1 MRFILLTLYMAASV
15 PMSFAAEGV
24 FRVRWAMYE
33 EQEYI
38 ADPVEIP
45 AQNVPHLARV
55 VLADNVGNFIGFV
68 DESNVTI
75 QFMLVAPG
83 RVEIDIPE
91 PASQGS
97 FQLRVDS
104 AKAFEVIDDL
114 SPPFSRYKE
123 LLGLKYQTW
132 GWGSDEGNR
141 RRVPAE

>member
-1 MRFILLTLYMAASV
+1 MRFFLLVFCVAASL
-15 PMSFAAEGV
+15 PMSYAAEGV
-24 FRVRWAMYE
+24 LHTFWTMYD

-38 ADPVEIP
+38 ADPVEIA

-55 VLADNVGNFIGFV
+55 VLADNLGNFIGFV

-97 FQLRVDS
+97 FQLQVDS
-104 AKAFEVIDDL
+104 AKAFEVIDAL
-114 SPPFSRYKE
+114 SAPFSRYKE
-123 LLGLKYQTW
+123 LLGLKYQKW
-132 GWGSDEGNR
+132 GPDERNR
-141 RRVPAE
+141 RRVAAE